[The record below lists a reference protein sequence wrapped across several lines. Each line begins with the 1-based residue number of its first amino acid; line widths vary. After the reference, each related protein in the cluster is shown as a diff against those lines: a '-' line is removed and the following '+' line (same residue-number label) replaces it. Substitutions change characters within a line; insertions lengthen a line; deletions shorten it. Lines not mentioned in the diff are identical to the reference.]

1 MFLQEQIE
9 RLQRRIKNI
18 EQNPRPDYLK
28 STKVRYEA
36 ELENYTSIVEAWR
49 DGKPFAMLEG
59 VEELTEPLGFHAVN
73 FTGWGDRV
81 TDPQRYLDIVANKF
95 EFPEHSCDRTMAALG
110 LFISGEVPQPRLMI
124 SRRIP
129 CEPIRLSIMAAAKYM
144 GVLFFEMARLNS
156 CGEENIQCLAEQVNE
171 LIDFAEKSV
180 PGIKYDEEKLL
191 ELQAIDEQARQY
203 SQGTYELRKI
213 VPCPISPQ
221 DSFRMM
227 PTPSNYSNPAKVL
240 EYCQMYHDE
249 LHERAEKRVGGVSEE
264 KLRIAWLATGP
275 YGRDTFDLLS
285 RKGVSLPWFHTGG
298 TPYQFGVVQK
308 ANSHKNIVG
317 RKLNAL
323 EKVVRRWNDNAWAGS
338 ADMWVDPLI
347 KVCRDLKID
356 AVVDFLQPGCITTK
370 SLKWITAQRLR
381 EELGI
386 PTLDLEGR
394 EYFNTEASQMDMHR
408 KLEEFIDICIA
419 NKN

>member
-9 RLQRRIKNI
+9 KLQRRIKNI

-28 STKVRYEA
+28 STKIRYEV
-36 ELENYTSIVEAWR
+36 ELEHYISIVEAWR
-49 DGKPFAMLEG
+49 EGKPFAVLAE
-59 VEELTEPLGFHAVN
+59 VNELTRPLGFQGQEYQ
-73 FTGWGDRV
+73 GWGDRV

-110 LFISGEVPQPRLMI
+110 LFLSGEVPIPRLI
-124 SRRIP
+124 VSGRIP
-129 CEPIRLSIMAAAKYM
+129 CDPIRLSIMAAAKYM
-144 GVLFFEMARLNS
+144 GVLFFELARLNS
-156 CGEENIQCLAEQVNE
+156 CDYENVQCLAEQVGE
-171 LIDFAEKSV
+171 LIEFAEKSV
-180 PGIKYDEEKLL
+180 PGIEYNEEKLI
-191 ELQAIDEQARQY
+191 ELQMINQEALHYVQD
-203 SQGTYELRKI
+203 TYELRKR

-221 DSFRMM
+221 DSFRIM
-227 PTPSNYSNPAKVL
+227 PTPSRYSNPAKAL
-240 EYCQMYHDE
+240 EYCRMYHYE
-249 LHERAEKRVGGVSEE
+249 LCERAETGKGVVSEE

-285 RKGVSLPWFHTGG
+285 RKGVSLPWFHYGVA
-298 TPYQFGVVQK
+298 PHFFGVVP
-308 ANSHKNIVG
+308 G
-317 RKLNAL
+317 DYDDRKVHGSKRTPI
-323 EKVVRRWNDNAWAGS
+323 EKMVEHFNYNVWAGP
-338 ADMWVDPLI
+338 ADMWVDSLI
-347 KVCRDLKID
+347 RVCRDLKID

-370 SLKWITAQRLR
+370 NLKWITSQRLM

-394 EYFNTEASQMDMHR
+394 QHFSTEASQIEMHR